1 MWGERKAEAGGPQA
15 GEGCR
20 CSLSQG
26 DRRSKRCD
34 TEGGGHADLQHPR
47 QRPEGAVQLL
57 PEPGLLLGRGFWQE
71 VATKVH
77 LVKAMVFPVVRY
89 GCESWTVK
97 KAERRRIDGGLQ
109 SRGSLRVGHD

>member
-71 VATKVH
+71 VV
-77 LVKAMVFPVVRY
+77 
-89 GCESWTVK
+89 S
-97 KAERRRIDGGLQ
+97 
-109 SRGSLRVGHD
+109 GSLQLDRLLKPEVRDTAQGWHLNVRWDEG